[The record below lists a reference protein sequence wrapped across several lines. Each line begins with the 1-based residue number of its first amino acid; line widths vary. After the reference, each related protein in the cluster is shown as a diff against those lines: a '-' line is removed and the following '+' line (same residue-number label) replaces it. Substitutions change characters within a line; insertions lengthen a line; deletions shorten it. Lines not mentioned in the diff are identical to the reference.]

1 MNGLALAGFWALA
14 VWGLFSRR
22 QLLLWLFF
30 AMLPFGMFAVIPT
43 QLTGGL
49 SILAAP
55 VAGALFALRQFLL
68 RRHGIA
74 DLLTLALRGP
84 GILLTLFWTVALL
97 VTLFIPRLLAGQVAV
112 VPMAEA
118 FLGIALLR
126 PTLQNVSQIGYLTLS
141 VLLVFAFARFFRIPR
156 HQGLILRGLMVS
168 AVVTIITGVLSY
180 LSTTIPLD
188 PVLGPFKTAGYA
200 LLDKTSIG
208 DGVPRI
214 TGLMPEA
221 SAYGALA
228 LTLLACLYFLR
239 GVIADRAQ
247 SLRLNALIIA
257 LALLV
262 VASTSSAGYVG
273 LGVLALLT
281 GLDWFTRA
289 FRINRPRFSQ
299 SGVREDFFLALAI
312 IGFAAAAVMITPGV
326 FEPVMERLDE
336 VVFSKTQTDSY
347 VERTAWTTRS
357 LQAGLDS
364 YLIGVGLG
372 STRAS
377 NFAVVLFASTGL
389 AGFLLYFGFVA
400 RLLLSPAPRAEPQLQ
415 GLSSALKWSF
425 FPAFTV
431 SLLIGTT
438 PDFGAFEALRF
449 GALIALAEAGRR
461 ASLTDPSRYAA

>member
-1 MNGLALAGFWALA
+1 
-14 VWGLFSRR
+14 
-22 QLLLWLFF
+22 
-30 AMLPFGMFAVIPT
+30 
-43 QLTGGL
+43 
-49 SILAAP
+49 
-55 VAGALFALRQFLL
+55 
-68 RRHGIA
+68 
-74 DLLTLALRGP
+74 
-84 GILLTLFWTVALL
+84 
-97 VTLFIPRLLAGQVAV
+97 
-112 VPMAEA
+112 
-118 FLGIALLR
+118 
-126 PTLQNVSQIGYLTLS
+126 
-141 VLLVFAFARFFRIPR
+141 
-156 HQGLILRGLMVS
+156 MVS

-200 LLDKTSIG
+200 LLDKASIG

-221 SAYGALA
+221 SAYGGLA
-228 LTLLACLYFLR
+228 LSLLACLYFLR
-239 GVIADRAQ
+239 GIIDDRAQ

-257 LALLV
+257 LAVLV

-336 VVFSKTQTDSY
+336 VVFSKTQTGSY

-400 RLLLSPAPRAEPQLQ
+400 RLLLSPAPRTAPQLQ

-425 FPAFTV
+425 FPAFAV

-449 GALIALAEAGRR
+449 GALLALAEAGQR
-461 ASLTDPSRYAA
+461 AALTDPARQAAPPTATLRGG